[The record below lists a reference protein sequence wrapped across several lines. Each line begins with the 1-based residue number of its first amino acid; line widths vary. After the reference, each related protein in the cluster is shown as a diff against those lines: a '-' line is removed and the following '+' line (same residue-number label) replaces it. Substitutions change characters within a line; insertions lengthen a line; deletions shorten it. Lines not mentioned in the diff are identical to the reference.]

1 MKTRTQGFRGQIIHF
16 LPANLLGH
24 AARHPLGV
32 GLHVKCLGWYPKA
45 HLHGVRRPRGLDES
59 IVIFCT
65 GGKGWAEI
73 DGRRFG
79 VAAGEVL
86 FIPANKPHAYGADD
100 HDPWSIHWA
109 HFAGTAGASYASL
122 MPAREYV
129 LSIPSANAKEIA
141 RMFRESYRLA
151 STGLT
156 GRTLLLVSHILRYVL
171 GLLFFQTGRSLGGA
185 SRAIA
190 HDLTKSIEFM
200 RANVA
205 RSLTLQELSRH
216 AGLSPTRYSVLFRE
230 QTGSS
235 PVEHHIR
242 LRMQAA
248 CHYLDATALSIK
260 EVAAKLGYDDPYYF
274 SRLFQKTLGCSPLVY
289 RRSVKG

>member
-1 MKTRTQGFRGQIIHF
+1 MNAKTQGFLGQIIHF
-16 LPANLLGH
+16 LPANLLSQVG
-24 AARHPLGV
+24 RHPLGV

-45 HLHGVRRPRGLDES
+45 RLHRIERPRGLDEC
-59 IVIFCT
+59 ILIFCIR
-65 GGKGWAEI
+65 GKGWAEM
-73 DGRRFG
+73 DGRRFTI
-79 VAAGEVL
+79 AASEVL

-100 HDPWSIHWA
+100 DDPWSIHWA
-109 HFAGTAGASYASL
+109 HFAGTAAASYASL
-122 MPAREYV
+122 LPAHEFV
-129 LSIPSANAKEIA
+129 LSIPSADAKEIA

-156 GRTLLLVSHILRYVL
+156 ERTVLLVSHSLRYVL
-171 GLLFFQTGRSLGGA
+171 GLLFFQTGRSLGGG
-185 SRAIA
+185 SLTIA

-216 AGLSPTRYSVLFRE
+216 AGLSPTRYSALFRE

-235 PVEHHIR
+235 PVDHHIR

-248 CHYLDATALSIK
+248 CHYLDTTALSVK

-274 SRLFQKTLGCSPLVY
+274 SRIFQKILGCSPLAY

>member
-1 MKTRTQGFRGQIIHF
+1 MKVKTQWFPGQIIHF
-16 LPANLLGH
+16 LPANLLDH
-24 AARHPLGV
+24 VARHPLGV

-45 HLHGVRRPRGLDES
+45 HQHGVKRPRGLDEC
-59 IVIFCT
+59 ILIFCT
-65 GGKGWAEI
+65 KGKGWTEI
-73 DGRRFG
+73 DGRRFT

-109 HFAGTAGASYASL
+109 HCAGTAAASYASL
-122 MPAREYV
+122 LPAHEYV
-129 LSIPSANAKEIA
+129 LAIPSTDAKEIA
-141 RMFRESYRLA
+141 RLFRESYRLA

-156 GRTLLLVSHILRYVL
+156 ERTVLLVSHALRYVL
-171 GLLFFQTGRSLGGA
+171 GLLFFQTGRSSGGA
-185 SRAIA
+185 SRIVA
-190 HDLTKSIEFM
+190 HDLMKSIEFM

-216 AGLSPTRYSVLFRE
+216 AGLSPTRYSALFRE

-235 PVEHHIR
+235 PVDHHIR

-248 CHYLDATALSIK
+248 CHYLDTTALSVK

-274 SRLFQKTLGCSPLVY
+274 SRIFQKILGCSPLAY

>member
-1 MKTRTQGFRGQIIHF
+1 MKAKIQGFAGQIIHF
-16 LPANLLGH
+16 LPANVLGQV
-24 AARHPLGV
+24 ARHPLGV
-32 GLHVKCLGWYPKA
+32 GVHVKCLGWFPKA
-45 HLHGVRRPRGLDES
+45 LGHCIQRPNGLNEC
-59 IVIFCT
+59 IVIVCT
-65 GGKGWAEI
+65 KGKGWAEI
-73 DGRRFG
+73 DGRRFT
-79 VAAGEVL
+79 VTASEVL

-100 HDPWSIHWA
+100 DDPWSIQWA
-109 HFAGTAGASYASL
+109 HFAGTAVASYASL
-122 MPAREYV
+122 LPVHDYV
-129 LSIPSANAKEIA
+129 LSIPSADTKEIG

-156 GRTLLLVSHILRYVL
+156 ERTLLLVSHMLRYVL
-171 GLLFFQTGRSLGGA
+171 GLLFFQTGRSMGSG

-200 RANVA
+200 RANLT
-205 RSLTLQELSRH
+205 RSLNLQELSRH
-216 AGLSPTRYSVLFRE
+216 SGLSPTRYSALFRE

-248 CHYLDATALSIK
+248 CHLLDTTALSVK
-260 EVAAKLGYDDPYYF
+260 EVAAELGYPDPYYF
-274 SRLFQKTLGCSPLVY
+274 SRIFQKILGCSPVAY

>member
-1 MKTRTQGFRGQIIHF
+1 MKAKTQWFPGQIIHF
-16 LPANLLGH
+16 LPANLLCQV
-24 AARHPLGV
+24 ARHPLGV
-32 GLHVKCLGWYPKA
+32 GLHIKCLGWYPKA
-45 HLHGVRRPRGLDES
+45 RRHSIERSRGLDEC
-59 IVIFCT
+59 ILIFCT
-65 GGKGWAEI
+65 KGKGWTEI
-73 DGRRFG
+73 DGRRFTI
-79 VAAGEVL
+79 AAGDVI

-100 HDPWSIHWA
+100 HAPWSIHWA
-109 HFAGTAGASYASL
+109 HFAGTAAASYASL
-122 MPAREYV
+122 LPTHEYV
-129 LSIPSANAKEIA
+129 LSIPSADANEIA
-141 RMFRESYRLA
+141 RLFRESYRLA

-156 GRTLLLVSHILRYVL
+156 ERTVLLVSHTLRYVL
-171 GLLFFQTGRSLGGA
+171 GRLFFQTGRSLRCG

-216 AGLSPTRYSVLFRE
+216 TGLSPTRFSAIFRE

-235 PVEHHIR
+235 PVDHHIR

-248 CHYLDATALSIK
+248 CHYLDTTALSVK

-274 SRLFQKTLGCSPLVY
+274 SRIFQKILGCSPLAY

>member
-1 MKTRTQGFRGQIIHF
+1 MKAKTQGFPGQIIHF
-16 LPANLLGH
+16 LPANLLNQVG
-24 AARHPLGV
+24 RHPLGA
-32 GLHVKCLGWYPKA
+32 GLHIKCLGWYPKA
-45 HLHGVRRPRGLDES
+45 HLHGISRPHGLDEC
-59 IVIFCT
+59 ILIFCT
-65 GGKGWAEI
+65 KGKGWAEI
-73 DGRRFG
+73 DGRRVS

-86 FIPANKPHAYGADD
+86 FIPANKSHAYGADVN
-100 HDPWSIHWA
+100 DPWSIHWA
-109 HFAGTAGASYASL
+109 HLAGTATASYASQ
-122 MPAREYV
+122 MPAHEYV
-129 LSIPSANAKEIA
+129 LSITPADAKEIA

-151 STGLT
+151 STGLSE
-156 GRTLLLVSHILRYVL
+156 RTLLLVSHILRYVL

-185 SRAIA
+185 SRAIV

-205 RSLTLQELSRH
+205 RSITLQELSRH
-216 AGLSPTRYSVLFRE
+216 AGLSPTRYSTLFRK

-248 CHYLDATALSIK
+248 CYVLDTTALSVK

-274 SRLFQKTLGCSPLVY
+274 SRIFQKTLGYSPLAY
-289 RRSVKG
+289 RQSVKG

>member
-1 MKTRTQGFRGQIIHF
+1 MKDKTQGFPGQIIHF

-24 AARHPLGV
+24 VGRHPLGV
-32 GLHVKCLGWYPKA
+32 GLHIKCLGWYPKA
-45 HLHGVRRPRGLDES
+45 RRHRIERSRGLDEC
-59 IVIFCT
+59 ILIFCT
-65 GGKGWAEI
+65 KGKGWTEI
-73 DGRRFG
+73 DGRRFI

-100 HDPWSIHWA
+100 DDPWSIHWA
-109 HFAGTAGASYASL
+109 HFAGTALASYASL
-122 MPAREYV
+122 LPAHEYV
-129 LSIPSANAKEIA
+129 LAIPSAEAKEIA

-156 GRTLLLVSHILRYVL
+156 ERTVLLVSHTLRYVL
-171 GLLFFQTGRSLGGA
+171 GLLFFQTGRSLGRG
-185 SRAIA
+185 SLTIA

-216 AGLSPTRYSVLFRE
+216 AGLSPTRYSALFRE

-235 PVEHHIR
+235 PVDHHIR

-248 CHYLDATALSIK
+248 CHYLDITALSVK
-260 EVAAKLGYDDPYYF
+260 EVAAKLGYDDAYYF
-274 SRLFQKTLGCSPLVY
+274 SRIFQKILGCSPLSY

>member
-1 MKTRTQGFRGQIIHF
+1 MKAKTQGFAGQIIYF
-16 LPANLLGH
+16 LPASLLYQVG
-24 AARHPLGV
+24 RHPLGV

-45 HLHGVRRPRGLDES
+45 RWHRIERPHGLDEC
-59 IVIFCT
+59 ILIFCT
-65 GGKGWAEI
+65 RGKGWAES
-73 DGRRFG
+73 DGRRFTI
-79 VAAGEVL
+79 AAGEVL

-100 HDPWSIHWA
+100 DDPWSIHWA
-109 HFAGTAGASYASL
+109 HFAGTAAASYASL
-122 MPAREYV
+122 LPAHEYV
-129 LSIPSANAKEIA
+129 LSIPSADAKEIA

-156 GRTLLLVSHILRYVL
+156 ERTVLLVSHGLRYVL

-216 AGLSPTRYSVLFRE
+216 AGLSPTRYSALFRE

-235 PVEHHIR
+235 PVDHHIR

-248 CHYLDATALSIK
+248 CHYLDTTALSIK

-274 SRLFQKTLGCSPLVY
+274 SRIFQKILGCSPLAY

>member
-1 MKTRTQGFRGQIIHF
+1 MKAKTQGFPGQIIHF
-16 LPANLLGH
+16 LPPKILGPVG
-24 AARHPLGV
+24 RHPLGV
-32 GLHVKCLGWYPKA
+32 GLHIKYLGWYPKA
-45 HLHGVRRPRGLDES
+45 YLHGIKRSHGLDEC

-65 GGKGWAEI
+65 NGKGWAEI
-73 DGRRFG
+73 DGRRFA
-79 VAAGEVL
+79 VAAGEAL

-100 HDPWSIHWA
+100 DDPWSIHWA
-109 HFAGTAGASYASL
+109 HFAGTSAASYASQ

-129 LSIPSANAKEIA
+129 LSIPSVQAKEIA

-151 STGLT
+151 SAGLT
-156 GRTLLLVSHILRYVL
+156 ERTLLLASHILRYVL
-171 GLLFFQTGRSLGGA
+171 GILFFQSGRSPESR

-190 HDLTKSIEFM
+190 NDLTKSIEYM
-200 RANVA
+200 RANIA
-205 RSLTLQELSRH
+205 RTLTLLELSRH
-216 AGLSPTRYSVLFRE
+216 AGLSPARYSTLFRE

-248 CHYLDATALSIK
+248 CHYLDASALSIK
-260 EVAAKLGYDDPYYF
+260 EVAAKLGYEDPYYF
-274 SRLFQKTLGCSPLVY
+274 SRIFQKIIGCSPLAY

>member
-1 MKTRTQGFRGQIIHF
+1 MNAKTQGFPGQIIHF
-16 LPANLLGH
+16 LPANLLSQVG
-24 AARHPLGV
+24 RHPLGV
-32 GLHVKCLGWYPKA
+32 GLHIKCLGWYPKA
-45 HLHGVRRPRGLDES
+45 HLHRVGRPHGLNEC
-59 IVIFCT
+59 ILIFCIR
-65 GGKGWAEI
+65 GKGWAEI
-73 DGRRFG
+73 DGRRFTI
-79 VAAGEVL
+79 AASEVL

-100 HDPWSIHWA
+100 DDPWSIHWA
-109 HFAGTAGASYASL
+109 HFAGTAAASYASL
-122 MPAREYV
+122 LPAHEFV
-129 LSIPSANAKEIA
+129 LSIPSADAKEIA

-156 GRTLLLVSHILRYVL
+156 ERTVLLVSHGLRYVL

-216 AGLSPTRYSVLFRE
+216 AGLSPTRYSALFRE
-230 QTGSS
+230 QTGAS
-235 PVEHHIR
+235 PVDHHIR

-248 CHYLDATALSIK
+248 CHYLDTTALSVK

-274 SRLFQKTLGCSPLVY
+274 SRIFQKILGCSPLAY

>member
-1 MKTRTQGFRGQIIHF
+1 MKAKTQGFPGQIIHF
-16 LPANLLGH
+16 LPANLLGQVG
-24 AARHPLGV
+24 RHPLGV

-45 HLHGVRRPRGLDES
+45 HQHMIRRPHGLDES
-59 IVIFCT
+59 ILIFCT
-65 GGKGWAEI
+65 NGKGWTEI
-73 DGRRFG
+73 DGRRFT

-86 FIPANKPHAYGADD
+86 FIPANKLHAYGADD

-109 HFAGTAGASYASL
+109 HFAGTAVASYASL
-122 MPAREYV
+122 LPAHQYV

-156 GRTLLLVSHILRYVL
+156 ERTLLLVSHILKYVL
-171 GLLFFQTGRSLGGA
+171 GLLFFQTGRNLSGS
-185 SRAIA
+185 SRVNA
-190 HDLTKSIEFM
+190 HDLAKSIEFM
-200 RANVA
+200 LANVA
-205 RSLTLQELSRH
+205 RSLTLKELSRH
-216 AGLSPTRYSVLFRE
+216 AGLSPTRYSALFRE

-235 PVEHHIR
+235 PVKHHIR

-248 CHYLDATALSIK
+248 CHYLDTTALSVK

-274 SRLFQKTLGCSPLVY
+274 SRIFQKILGCSPLAY

>member
-1 MKTRTQGFRGQIIHF
+1 MKAKTQWFPGQIIHF

-24 AARHPLGV
+24 VGRHPLGV

-45 HLHGVRRPRGLDES
+45 RRHRIERSRGLDES
-59 IVIFCT
+59 ILIFCT
-65 GGKGWAEI
+65 KGKGWAEI
-73 DGRRFG
+73 DGRRFI

-109 HFAGTAGASYASL
+109 HFAGTAAASYASL
-122 MPAREYV
+122 LPAHEYV
-129 LSIPSANAKEIA
+129 LSIPSADAKEIA

-156 GRTLLLVSHILRYVL
+156 ERTLLLVSHILRYAL
-171 GLLFFQTGRSLGGA
+171 GLLFFQTGRSLGGG
-185 SRAIA
+185 SRVVAR
-190 HDLTKSIEFM
+190 DLMKSIEFM

-216 AGLSPTRYSVLFRE
+216 AGLSPTRYSAIFRE

-235 PVEHHIR
+235 PVDHHIR

-248 CHYLDATALSIK
+248 CHLLDTTALSVK
-260 EVAAKLGYDDPYYF
+260 EIAAKLGYDDPYYF
-274 SRLFQKTLGCSPLVY
+274 SRIFQKILGSSPLAY

>member
-1 MKTRTQGFRGQIIHF
+1 MKAKTQWFPGQIIHF
-16 LPANLLGH
+16 LPANVLGQVS
-24 AARHPLGV
+24 RHPLGV

-45 HLHGVRRPRGLDES
+45 HRHRIERSLGLDES
-59 IVIFCT
+59 ILIFCT
-65 GGKGWAEI
+65 KGKGWAEI
-73 DGRRFG
+73 DGRRFA

-100 HDPWSIHWA
+100 DDPWSIHWA
-109 HFAGTAGASYASL
+109 HFAGTAAASYASL
-122 MPAREYV
+122 LPAHEYV
-129 LSIPSANAKEIA
+129 LSIPSADAKEIA

-156 GRTLLLVSHILRYVL
+156 ERTLLLVSHILRYAL
-171 GLLFFQTGRSLGGA
+171 GLLFFQTGRSLGGG
-185 SRAIA
+185 SRVVA
-190 HDLTKSIEFM
+190 HDLMKNIEFM

-216 AGLSPTRYSVLFRE
+216 AGLSPTRYSAIFRE

-235 PVEHHIR
+235 PVDHHIR

-248 CHYLDATALSIK
+248 CHSLDTTALSVK
-260 EVAAKLGYDDPYYF
+260 EVAANLGYDDPYYF
-274 SRLFQKTLGCSPLVY
+274 SRIFQKILGSSPLAY

>member
-1 MKTRTQGFRGQIIHF
+1 MKAKTKGFPGQIIHF
-16 LPANLLGH
+16 LPASLLSH
-24 AARHPLGV
+24 VARHPLGV

-45 HLHGVRRPRGLDES
+45 RLHGIRRSHGLDES
-59 IVIFCT
+59 ILIFCT
-65 GGKGWAEI
+65 KGKGWAEI
-73 DGRRFG
+73 DGRRFA
-79 VAAGEVL
+79 VTAGQVL
-86 FIPANKPHAYGADD
+86 FIPANKPHAYGAAD

-109 HFAGTAGASYASL
+109 HFAGTAAASYASL
-122 MPAREYV
+122 LPVHEHV
-129 LSIPSANAKEIA
+129 LSIPSADAKEIA

-156 GRTLLLVSHILRYVL
+156 ERTLLLVSHILRYVL
-171 GLLFFQTGRSLGGA
+171 GLLLFQTGRSLGRG

-200 RANVA
+200 RANAA

-248 CHYLDATALSIK
+248 CHHLDTTARSVK
-260 EVAAKLGYDDPYYF
+260 EVAADLGYDDPYYF
-274 SRLFQKTLGCSPLVY
+274 SRIFRKILGCSPHAY

>member
-1 MKTRTQGFRGQIIHF
+1 MRNKTQGFLGQIIHF
-16 LPANLLGH
+16 LPANLLCYVG
-24 AARHPLGV
+24 RHPLGV
-32 GLHVKCLGWYPKA
+32 GLHIKCLGWYPKA
-45 HLHGVRRPRGLDES
+45 HLHEVRRPRGLDES
-59 IVIFCT
+59 ILIFCAR
-65 GGKGWAEI
+65 GKGWAEI
-73 DGRRFG
+73 DGRRFA
-79 VAAGEVL
+79 VAAGKVL

-109 HFAGTAGASYASL
+109 HCAGTALASYASL
-122 MPAREYV
+122 LPAHEYV

-141 RMFRESYRLA
+141 RMFRQSYRLA

-156 GRTLLLVSHILRYVL
+156 ERTLLLVSHIMRYVL
-171 GLLFFQTGRSLGGA
+171 GLLFFQTGRSLGAA
-185 SRAIA
+185 SSAIV

-200 RANVA
+200 RGNVA

-216 AGLSPTRYSVLFRE
+216 AGLSPTRYSALFRE

-248 CHYLDATALSIK
+248 CHYLDTMALSVK

-274 SRLFQKTLGCSPLVY
+274 SRIFQKTLGCAPLAY